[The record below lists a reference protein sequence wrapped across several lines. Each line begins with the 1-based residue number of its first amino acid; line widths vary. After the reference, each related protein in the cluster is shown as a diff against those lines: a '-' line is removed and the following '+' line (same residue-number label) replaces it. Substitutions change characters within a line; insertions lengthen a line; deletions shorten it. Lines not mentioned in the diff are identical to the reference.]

1 MAIFPHSLLYQHGFS
16 IRSQWWNHSV
26 AIWIYLNILPG
37 KQGRELP
44 LSWSRIST
52 NILPTEFEGVFYIS
66 LIVPSFCDFPSR
78 AFPDRF
84 LQYSY
89 SQEELTCFKITR
101 VWKKVIWIFSSVS
114 FSGQSTDFLQLELW
128 KADTH
133 CITVTEVIYLSHT
146 VLCNSISH
154 LAWAEGDTQKSI
166 PIAAR
171 PKCTSKSRALQFNLN
186 GLHQSQ
192 SWDKS
197 ILNWPKSQLSFR
209 GHCVVYTWWLSAPDS
224 AKWIWL
230 NDITLEHIT
239 ATDASGPSLHFFRE
253 SFTPQVCSL
262 RVSREKCS
270 QQEVKSIHVSWD
282 LITLISIRSHII
294 LVMCECLSIV
304 TLTKTKL
311 F

>member
-1 MAIFPHSLLYQHGFS
+1 MQALG
-16 IRSQWWNHSV
+16 
-26 AIWIYLNILPG
+26 
-37 KQGRELP
+37 
-44 LSWSRIST
+44 
-52 NILPTEFEGVFYIS
+52 EGVFSPFASLPTWLLHQRPVMKSQCGNLDLPSHTPWKTGQGIASELVTYLHHHLASRIWRRESVLHIS
-66 LIVPSFCDFPSR
+66 YCPIILWFPKQG
-78 AFPDRF
+78 FPWF
-84 LQYSY
+84 LQYFY

-114 FSGQSTDFLQLELW
+114 FSGQSTDFRRLELW

-166 PIAAR
+166 PIAAP

-239 ATDASGPSLHFFRE
+239 TADASSPCLHFFRE
-253 SFTPQVCSL
+253 
-262 RVSREKCS
+262 
-270 QQEVKSIHVSWD
+270 
-282 LITLISIRSHII
+282 
-294 LVMCECLSIV
+294 
-304 TLTKTKL
+304 L
-311 F
+311 FYATGLQPKGKQRKVQSAGG